1 MGAGGR
7 EAALRAC
14 WLRAGCPGRMTIT
27 VPSTGEVIHL
37 VDGSPETPG
46 GPVLAA
52 REPSK
57 PRRRGLPRKKYKLV
71 CTVCSREFL
80 SRREGAEYCSTRCR
94 DQKLEAALRIANERM
109 SAG

>member
-14 WLRAGCPGRMTIT
+14 WLRAGCPGRMTIR

-46 GPVLAA
+46 GPSL
-52 REPSK
+52 
-57 PRRRGLPRKKYKLV
+57 
-71 CTVCSREFL
+71 
-80 SRREGAEYCSTRCR
+80 
-94 DQKLEAALRIANERM
+94 
-109 SAG
+109 